1 MTKEEAKERLHT
13 LTMEIA
19 LGDEVTD
26 EEIEYIIKH
35 GKEYEIFHLF
45 DYLER
50 ARKRDIEIK
59 ELLKISE
66 DWKNS

>member
-1 MTKEEAKERLHT
+1 
-13 LTMEIA
+13 MEIA

-35 GKEYEIFHLF
+35 GKEYEIFLLF

-59 ELLKISE
+59 ELLKILE
-66 DWKNS
+66 D

>member
-1 MTKEEAKERLHT
+1 MTKEYARERLHT

-19 LGDEVTD
+19 LGEEVSD

-50 ARKRDIEIK
+50 ARKRDIEIQ
-59 ELLKISE
+59 ELLKILE
-66 DWKNS
+66 E